1 MLSTTFASP
10 VNIQH
15 VPTIARSRGQHVV
28 NICSSHPPSD
38 GLAQRALKIKPE
50 RLKNRSKS
58 SKRRSKSLDWFVDS
72 SYLRPWSGPTGN
84 IFNICKA
91 TGRFNIQPCCQHL
104 QRMVPTFQ
112 HQQLQRGR
120 QRFPRWLETT
130 KRQVH
135 CDTGRDRRPAF
146 EHGRRTVEKIDST
159 RGPQG

>member
-1 MLSTTFASP
+1 MFHMLSTTFASP

-38 GLAQRALKIKPE
+38 GLAHESVENQAGEAQKSLKIVQ
-50 RLKNRSKS
+50 
-58 SKRRSKSLDWFVDS
+58 KSLKIARFFHG
-72 SYLRPWSGPTGN
+72 RGPTGN

-91 TGRFNIQPCCQHL
+91 TGRINIQHCCQHL

-120 QRFPRWLETT
+120 QRFPRWL
-130 KRQVH
+130 V
-135 CDTGRDRRPAF
+135 
-146 EHGRRTVEKIDST
+146 
-159 RGPQG
+159 GPTYVNLQAKPTATC

>member
-1 MLSTTFASP
+1 MQVRSTF
-10 VNIQH
+10 NMFQQN
-15 VPTIARSRGQHVV
+15 IARSRGQHVV

-58 SKRRSKSLDWFVDS
+58 SKRRSKSLDS

-120 QRFPRWLETT
+120 QRFPRWLFL
-130 KRQVH
+130 RS
-135 CDTGRDRRPAF
+135 RAPAVTPIR
-146 EHGRRTVEKIDST
+146 ESSYCRKAGKGLDLEY
-159 RGPQG
+159 G